1 MGRTVVKAAV
11 LVTTQVEAV
20 NLGHL
25 AALLVV
31 QGVPI
36 LAEVGHEV
44 PAAVAAVAGVHQL
57 KGHQLNNNQV
67 LLNLVYPQ
75 EKLASVR
82 NL

>member
-1 MGRTVVKAAV
+1 MSTVDRGICPIAVEHITGGVIPTARTVVKAAV

-57 KGHQLNNNQV
+57 KGHQ
-67 LLNLVYPQ
+67 
-75 EKLASVR
+75 
-82 NL
+82 

>member
-1 MGRTVVKAAV
+1 MSTVDRGICPIAVEHITGGVIPTGRTVVKAAV

-36 LAEVGHEV
+36 LAEVGQEV

-57 KGHQLNNNQV
+57 KGHQ
-67 LLNLVYPQ
+67 
-75 EKLASVR
+75 
-82 NL
+82 